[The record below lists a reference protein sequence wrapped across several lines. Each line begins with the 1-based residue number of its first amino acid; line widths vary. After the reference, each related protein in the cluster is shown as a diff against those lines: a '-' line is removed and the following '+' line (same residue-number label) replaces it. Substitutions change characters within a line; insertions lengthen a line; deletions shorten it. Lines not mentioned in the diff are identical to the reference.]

1 MKRVFRVITRSI
13 IITIIIFYW
22 TIARHEGSHALMAYL
37 EGADICEL
45 RLIPGIHEEL
55 GFYFAYVKHSEQTTW
70 LTEAAPYMADILLLL
85 ITISL
90 LLWKKNIRYFNAIMF
105 LGILSPFINLLY
117 NYQGGLWREGTDVA
131 DLFDLLPD
139 FMVHIG
145 FVASMMISLFALY
158 FLRKRRFSILR

>member
-1 MKRVFRVITRSI
+1 
-13 IITIIIFYW
+13 
-22 TIARHEGSHALMAYL
+22 MAYL